1 MSKKLVIAI
10 DGPAGSGKSTV
21 AKLVADKLGYL
32 YLNTGAMYRAVTLKA
47 LNTGINLGD
56 EAALIYVAENCVI
69 EFADGG
75 AKTLLDRVDVSDEI
89 HLPIV
94 DKVISDVVKI
104 SGVRRAMV
112 VQQQRIGK
120 QGGVVAEG
128 RDVTTVVFPNADV
141 KIYLNASLQERA
153 KRRYTELKEKGEGI
167 SLREVE
173 ADMLMRDEKDSS
185 REDSPLRVAEDA
197 TVIDT
202 TNLTI
207 GGVVE
212 AILALMEIEV
222 DKCDE
227 PDALKAVGL
236 RIMNDE

>member
-1 MSKKLVIAI
+1 MSKKLIIAI

-21 AKLVADKLGYL
+21 AKLVAEKLEYL
-32 YLNTGAMYRAVTLKA
+32 YLNTGAMYRAMTLKA
-47 LNTGINLGD
+47 LRTGVDLDD
-56 EAALIYVAENCVI
+56 EAALIDVAEKCVV

-75 AKTLLDRVDVSDEI
+75 TKTLLDGVDVSNEI

-104 SGVRRAMV
+104 PGVRRAMV

-120 QGGVVAEG
+120 QGGVVTEG

-141 KIYLNASLQERA
+141 KIYLDASLNERA
-153 KRRYTELKEKGEGI
+153 KRRYAELKEKGEEI
-167 SLREVE
+167 SLSEVE
-173 ADMLMRDEKDSS
+173 ADMQMRDDKDSS
-185 REDSPLRVAEDA
+185 REDSPLRIAADA

-207 GGVVE
+207 EGVVE
-212 AILALMEIEV
+212 AILTLIKIPFE
-222 DKCDE
+222 
-227 PDALKAVGL
+227 
-236 RIMNDE
+236 